1 MNIYDLK
8 EGDFV
13 TVLNLFSYRWTKYDN
28 GYKLSIVKLSDY
40 C

>member
-1 MNIYDLK
+1 MK
-8 EGDFV
+8 V
-13 TVLNLFSYRWTKYDN
+13 KYLEIDDDVSVFQKFDN